1 MAAANDLPEGP
12 QGSCPAGRLTVTEA
26 DVQTRSRG
34 GVGAGAGTKYL
45 GAFPRGRANWS
56 VRLYTYSFIHSF
68 TVAYLYQLC
77 ARHRIH
83 CCRRRVPTPRGPP
96 FLDGGISVFTVP
108 CNSGTSVTLEGSIW
122 GWGHKRWFGCM

>member
-56 VRLYTYSFIHSF
+56 VRLYTYSFIHSQWLICTNYVPDTEY
-68 TVAYLYQLC
+68 TVAEDVSPLPGV
-77 ARHRIH
+77 H
-83 CCRRRVPTPRGPP
+83 P
-96 FLDGGISVFTVP
+96 F
-108 CNSGTSVTLEGSIW
+108 
-122 GWGHKRWFGCM
+122 